1 MNITFIGMGLMGIPM
16 ARNLITKWWN
26 TTIYNR
32 TPWKADELVSLG
44 AREALSLEEAVW
56 DADVLISMVTAG
68 EDVEKLV
75 IQSMSTLK
83 PWAVWIDM
91 STIGVKWARHISRI
105 LGTVWVSWID
115 APVTGS
121 TPKAI
126 IGELTIF
133 VWGDR
138 EVFTTIEPVLSDMG
152 TNIQYMWDIGMWQAM
167 KLVNNTLVAYSMI
180 WLAEVM
186 KLAGSMGIEPSRT
199 AEVVKTIPVSSPYTA
214 MKVDNYVTHTYPL
227 MFSVANMSKDIDLAY
242 DMMKDGDISLQYLSY
257 AHMLYTR
264 AVESGIG
271 GEDLSAIENMI

>member
-16 ARNLITKWWN
+16 AKNLIIKWWN

-32 TPWKADELVSLG
+32 TPWKATELISLG
-44 AREALSLEEAVW
+44 AQEAMSLEDAVR
-56 DADVLISMVTAG
+56 DADVVISMVTAG
-68 EDVEKLV
+68 EDIEKLV
-75 IQSMSTLK
+75 TEVLPTLK
-83 PWAVWIDM
+83 RGVVWIDM

-133 VWGDR
+133 VWWDR
-138 EVFTTIEPVLSDMG
+138 GVFLTIEPVLSAMG
-152 TNIQYMWDIGMWQAM
+152 TNIQYMWEVGMWQAM
-167 KLVNNTLVAYSMI
+167 KLVNNTLVACSMI

-186 KLAGSMGIEPSRT
+186 KLAISMGMEPSRT
-199 AEVVKTIPVSSPYTA
+199 AEVIKTIPVSSPYTA

-227 MFSVANMSKDIDLAY
+227 MFSVANMKKDIDLAY
-242 DMMKDGDISLQYLSY
+242 DMMSEGNIDLAYLTHAKSLYSQ
-257 AHMLYTR
+257 

-271 GEDLSAIENMI
+271 WEDLSAIEKMI